1 MIWHSK
7 ADLERLGPPLRKDI
21 LWVSMVI
28 IPLMAQ
34 LGAEIIR
41 LVDAF
46 NGKPLIISKVLGIS
60 ITWGAS
66 PVQYV
71 LGWVFHLVLL
81 ALLALGL
88 WGCSLWLQQW
98 AYFRRR

>member
-7 ADLERLGPPLRKDI
+7 TDLERLGPPTRKEM
-21 LWVSMVI
+21 LWVAIVF
-28 IPLMAQ
+28 LLLVAQ
-34 LGAEIIR
+34 LGGEIIR

-46 NGKPLIISKVLGIS
+46 NGQPLIISKVLGIFS
-60 ITWGAS
+60 TWDAS
-66 PVQYV
+66 PVQYI
-71 LGWVFHLVLL
+71 LGLVFHLVLL
-81 ALLALGL
+81 ILLVLGL